1 MLESIGDKD
10 RIGQVALHHERG
22 YLGDLSLTIGLEE
35 ELILLDPL
43 SLLPADEVE
52 RALAVVRADD
62 RFHAEFRACQLELVT
77 PVCLTVG
84 DARRELASARA
95 HLVDRLEGRLRIA
108 AVGTHPTSTEP
119 SAIAPGERFLGIAR
133 DYGWATRRGQ
143 PCGLH
148 VHVGLTDPAAALAV
162 YNAARSYLPE
172 LAALAA
178 NSPFFESRET
188 GLASSRLKLT
198 EDLPRSGI
206 PPAFA
211 TWQKFTEFTAWGSR
225 GGLFPDL
232 GYLWWDLRPRPDYG
246 TVEFRIADSQTSSTD
261 TGALAAVCHALVA
274 MLAARFQ
281 RGEELTVHTRSTRI
295 AGAQSATGWTGCSSI
310 SIPGASVRH
319 ATGSATCWTSSR
331 RGRPSSAAPTSST
344 MPARSCARTAPSAS
358 AGSHGTKGST
368 GCSAGSPTRRSA
380 RKHDHPSS
388 SPRLPWADRPPL

>member
-1 MLESIGDKD
+1 MLEAIGNKD
-10 RIGQVALHHERG
+10 RIGQVTLQHERG

-52 RALAVVRADD
+52 RALAAVRADD
-62 RFHAEFRACQLELVT
+62 RFHAEFRASQLELVT

-84 DARRELASARA
+84 DARRELGAARA
-95 HLVDRLEGRLRIA
+95 QIVERLDGRLRIA

-119 SAIAPGERFLGIAR
+119 SAITPQERFLGIAR
-133 DYGWATRRGQ
+133 DYAWATRRGQ

-148 VHVGLTDPAAALAV
+148 IHVGLTDPAEALAV

-178 NSPFFESRET
+178 NSPFFESRDT

-211 TWQKFTEFTAWGSR
+211 TWQKFAEFTAWGSR

-246 TVEFRIADSQTSSTD
+246 TVEFRIADSQTSSAD
-261 TGALAAVCHALVA
+261 TGAVAAVCHALVA

-281 RGEELTVHTRSTRI
+281 RGEELTVHETYAINENRWRAVRDGLDGMLVDLDTGSERPARDRIGDLLDELAPWAAGLGCSDELDDARTLLRENGALRQRRI
-295 AGAQSATGWTGCSSI
+295 A
-310 SIPGASVRH
+310 RH
-319 ATGSATCWTSSR
+319 EGLDRLLR
-331 RGRPSSAAPTSST
+331 R
-344 MPARSCARTAPSAS
+344 
-358 AGSHGTKGST
+358 
-368 GCSAGSPTRRSA
+368 
-380 RKHDHPSS
+380 
-388 SPRLPWADRPPL
+388 LADETEHQEARPPVELAQAAVG